1 MPERTPLV
9 PFLTALGDLASWLQE
24 KNFSGVLIGGV
35 AASLLGRPRA
45 TRDIDALIL
54 LDERHWKDFL
64 ASGARFGFAARR
76 ADCLA
81 FARESRVLLVRH
93 ESSEIDVDVVF
104 GSLPFEKEAVERA
117 LWSDVGG
124 ISVPLPTPEDLIIMK
139 AVAQRPRDLADI
151 EAIADAHPDLDRERV
166 FSWVDVFSAALETP
180 DIADDLRLI
189 LTRPPKRGT

>member
-1 MPERTPLV
+1 M
-9 PFLTALGDLASWLQE
+9 
-24 KNFSGVLIGGV
+24 
-35 AASLLGRPRA
+35 
-45 TRDIDALIL
+45 
-54 LDERHWKDFL
+54 
-64 ASGARFGFAARR
+64 
-76 ADCLA
+76 
-81 FARESRVLLVRH
+81 LLVRH